1 MTSEKPAAVAPVLH
15 TPHGI
20 DRARLVGVALIA
32 AAAACFSMSVIMGRL
47 SYDAGS
53 DPVTVITTRFVIGSI
68 ALAALVAM
76 TGRGF
81 VLPRRKLYG
90 ALALGVAITFSSL
103 AYFSSIRLIPVS
115 LAVLI
120 FYTFPILVGIATHF
134 TEGAP
139 LTRGKIAA
147 LVLAFV
153 GIALALNVDLSG
165 HNINGLLLATVPALA
180 IGSITLFGGR
190 VLRNA
195 DLRVITFYMMVM
207 GTAIMLT
214 IVTLGGSLAWPDTP
228 AGWVPLLAVPVFFVT
243 GNLCYFAA
251 FSRLGTLD
259 IAMTMNLEPLTAIT
273 FAALILG
280 DWLTPLQ
287 YGGAALVIVAIF
299 LMSALRR

>member
-1 MTSEKPAAVAPVLH
+1 MTSEKPAAVAPVLQA
-15 TPHGI
+15 PHGI
-20 DRARLVGVALIA
+20 DRAQLAGFALIA

-53 DPVTVITTRFVIGSI
+53 DPVTVITTRFVLGSLV
-68 ALAALVAM
+68 LAALVAT
-76 TGRGF
+76 TGRSF
-81 VLPRRKLYG
+81 VLPRRKLFG
-90 ALALGVAITFSSL
+90 ALALGITITASSL

-120 FYTFPILVGIATHF
+120 FYTFPILVGIATRF

-139 LTRGKIAA
+139 LTPGKIAA
-147 LVLAFV
+147 LVVAFI

-165 HNINGLLLATVPALA
+165 HNGLGLLLATVPAVA

-195 DLRVITFYMMVM
+195 DLRVMTFYMMVT
-207 GTAIMLT
+207 GTAIMLA
-214 IVTLGGSLAWPDTP
+214 ILALGGSLAWPDTP
-228 AGWVPLLAVPVFFVT
+228 AGWASLLAVPMFFVI
-243 GNLCYFAA
+243 GNLCYFGA
-251 FSRLGTLD
+251 FSRLSTLD

-287 YGGAALVIVAIF
+287 YGGAALVISAIF

>member
-1 MTSEKPAAVAPVLH
+1 MTTEKPVTAAAVPR
-15 TPHGI
+15 TSQGI
-20 DRARLVGVALIA
+20 DRGRLAGFALIA
-32 AAAACFSMSVIMGRL
+32 GAAACFSMSVIMGRL

-53 DPVTVITTRFVIGSI
+53 DPVTVITTRFVLGSL

-81 VLPRRKLYG
+81 VLPRHKLIG
-90 ALALGVAITFSSL
+90 ALVLGTLITASSL

-120 FYTFPILVGIATHF
+120 FYTFPILVGVATRF

-147 LVLAFV
+147 LVLAFF

-165 HNINGLLLATVPALA
+165 YNVRGLLLATVPALA

-207 GTAIMLT
+207 GTAIMAAVLA
-214 IVTLGGSLAWPDTP
+214 LGGSLAWPEAP
-228 AGWVPLLAVPVFFVT
+228 AGWAPLLAVPVLFVV
-243 GNLCYFAA
+243 GNLCYFGA
-251 FSRLGTLD
+251 FSRLGTVD
-259 IAMTMNLEPLTAIT
+259 IAMTMNIEPLTAII
-273 FAALILG
+273 FSALILG

-287 YGGAALVIVAIF
+287 YGGAALVIFAIF